1 MLKIW
6 GRKSS
11 SNVQAVMWGVGEL
24 GLPYTRI
31 DAGFTYGVI
40 DTPGYL
46 AMNPNGTVP
55 TLIDGEGAPVWESAA
70 ILRYLAARYGDDT
83 FWPADPAARAKVD
96 MWAEWAKLNVAQN
109 FTGPVFWRVVRTP
122 PERRDP
128 AAIAQAVKALERF
141 LAIAEAR
148 LAGQKFLAGD
158 AFTLA
163 DVQFGH
169 CLFRYYDIAIER
181 ARLPHLRR
189 YYEALTAR
197 PAFRE
202 HVMVSYDELRA
213 G

>member
-6 GRKSS
+6 GRRSS

-24 GLPYTRI
+24 GLAYTRI

-55 TLIDGEGAPVWESAA
+55 TVIDGEGAPIWESAA
-70 ILRYLAARYGDDT
+70 ILRYLAARYGDEA
-83 FWPADPAARAKVD
+83 FWPADPAARATVD
-96 MWAEWAKLNVAQN
+96 MWAEWAKLNVALN

-122 PERRDP
+122 LERRDP

-169 CLFRYYDIAIER
+169 CLFRYYDIGIER

-189 YYEALTAR
+189 YYEALETR